1 MWQLISRVIK
11 RFGPTMLV
19 TLSSQG
25 ISAVSLIALALLGPA
40 TSDLYSL
47 GIQVGTSAFTGVVLQ
62 VLYLIALGRP
72 WFTGWAKWAWL
83 SAAFSVVLSSV
94 IAVVTTFT
102 VPHGSDS
109 VPIILL
115 FGAGGAFLALGGVHA
130 VRLACAGLPTLMVGV
145 TIIPNVGLGLA
156 CLVVRFLADG
166 WSFATYL
173 PATVWALLSVVVW
186 IIVRRVA
193 IPAVP
198 DVDQARDSRR
208 SQNVHTLALSVGLIS
223 NTVFPSLFVAALTQL
238 TTGTTTIIFF
248 ISRIGNSLVGLF
260 VNAVLAVRH
269 NWSTE
274 ASSLSP
280 IAQAFSVASTVLGA
294 GAIALQLTL
303 GQTFASYVIVVLS
316 WVASIVA
323 APLVLREL
331 NAGRMVRA
339 ISVKTVVDLIATV
352 AAGSWFLLNTSVSGF
367 FGVNI
372 MLQAVALVTSGVA
385 LRKAYLTVGAVP
397 LAIVSLAMI
406 AVAW

>member
-1 MWQLISRVIK
+1 MWQLMTRIMK

-72 WFTGWAKWAWL
+72 WFTGWARWAWL

-115 FGAGGAFLALGGVHA
+115 FGVGGAFLALGGVHA
-130 VRLACAGLPTLMVGV
+130 VRLACAGRPTLMVGV
-145 TIIPNVGLGLA
+145 TIVPNLGLGLA

-166 WSFATYL
+166 WSFGAYL
-173 PATVWALLSVVVW
+173 PATVWAVLSVIVW
-186 IIVRRVA
+186 IVVRRVPV
-193 IPAVP
+193 PAVP
-198 DVDQARDSRR
+198 ELEFEQDSRR
-208 SQNVHTLALSVGLIS
+208 SQTVHTLALSVGLIS

-269 NWSTE
+269 NWNTE

-280 IAQAFSVASTVLGA
+280 IAQAFSVAATVLGI
-294 GAIALQLTL
+294 GGIALQLSL
-303 GQTFASYVIVVLS
+303 GQTMASYVVVVLS
-316 WVASIVA
+316 WIASIVA

-331 NAGRMVRA
+331 NAQRMVRA
-339 ISVKTVVDLIATV
+339 IGVKTVVDLIATV
-352 AAGSWFLLNTSVSGF
+352 GAGSWFFLNASVSGF

-372 MLQAVALVTSGVA
+372 VLQAVALVTSGVA
-385 LRKAYLTVGAVP
+385 LRKPYLTVGAVP
-397 LAIVSLAMI
+397 LGLVSLAMI
-406 AVAW
+406 YFAW